1 MTFSLPEIV
10 RVESTRRQRT
20 LARRVDVAGFGF
32 WTSRDVVFSFLP
44 ADDDSGVRFFRVD
57 LPNSAPIPAHVANRI
72 RKPRQT
78 SLAGGDA
85 QVDMIEHVL
94 AALRGAG
101 IDNCDVLV
109 DAPEAPG
116 LDGSAAPFLE
126 AFLEAGVVE
135 QTRERARLKV
145 VFPGRFG
152 DDTAFVDVL
161 PSAPQSDDPNDN
173 AEFNENNDSN
183 EKSVYDFGSPCYEY
197 RLIYDVP
204 RSIPNQMAKFEFTP
218 ETFRR
223 EIAPARTFLT
233 FEEASYLREQGIC
246 GRVGP
251 RDVLVYGADGPI
263 ENCLRFENEC
273 ARHKI
278 LDMFGD
284 FALAPF
290 DWDGEF
296 RACKT
301 GHQQNADALT
311 KALEI
316 AR

>member
-10 RVESTRRQRT
+10 RVDSTRRQRT

-44 ADDDSGVRFFRVD
+44 ADDDAGVRFFRVD
-57 LPNSAPIPAHVANRI
+57 LPNAEPIPARVANRV

-78 SLAGGDA
+78 SLAVGA
-85 QVDMIEHVL
+85 TQVDMIEHAL

-116 LDGSAAPFLE
+116 LDGSGAPFLE
-126 AFLEAGVVE
+126 AFLEAGFVE
-135 QTRERARLKV
+135 QTRERTRLKIV
-145 VFPGRFG
+145 SPGRFG
-152 DDTAFVDVL
+152 DESAFVDFL
-161 PSAPQSDDPNDN
+161 PSAPRIDDL
-173 AEFNENNDSN
+173 NENADSN
-183 EKSVYDFGSPCYEY
+183 DFNGFAEKNAYDFGLQRYEY
-197 RLIYDVP
+197 QLFYDVP
-204 RSIPNQMAKFEFTP
+204 RSIPNQTARFEFTP

-233 FEEASYLREQGIC
+233 FEEANCLREQGIC

-251 RDVLVYGADGPI
+251 RDVLVYGPDGPI
-263 ENCLRFENEC
+263 ENRLRFENEC

-284 FALAPF
+284 FALAPV

-296 RACKT
+296 RARKT
-301 GHQQNADALT
+301 GHQQNADALA

-316 AR
+316 VR

>member
-10 RVESTRRQRT
+10 RVDSTRRQRT

-57 LPNSAPIPAHVANRI
+57 LPNSAPIPALVANRI

-78 SLAGGDA
+78 SLVVGDA

-116 LDGSAAPFLE
+116 LDGSGSAFLE
-126 AFLEAGVVE
+126 AFLEAGAVE
-135 QTRERARLKV
+135 QTRERTRLKV

-152 DDTAFVDVL
+152 DDSAYIDVL
-161 PSAPQSDDPNDN
+161 PSALEADDS
-173 AEFNENNDSN
+173 NENADSN
-183 EKSVYDFGSPCYEY
+183 ASSESAEKSVYDFGSPCYEY
-197 RLIYDVP
+197 RLVYDVP
-204 RSIPNQMAKFEFTP
+204 RSIPNQMARFDFTP

-233 FEEASYLREQGIC
+233 LEEANYLREQGIC

-251 RDVLVYGADGPI
+251 R
-263 ENCLRFENEC
+263 
-273 ARHKI
+273 
-278 LDMFGD
+278 
-284 FALAPF
+284 
-290 DWDGEF
+290 
-296 RACKT
+296 
-301 GHQQNADALT
+301 
-311 KALEI
+311 
-316 AR
+316 

>member
-1 MTFSLPEIV
+1 MTISLPEIV
-10 RVESTRRQRT
+10 RVDSTRRQRT

-57 LPNSAPIPAHVANRI
+57 LPNSAPIPALVANRI

-78 SLAGGDA
+78 SLAVGDA

-94 AALRGAG
+94 SALRGAG

-126 AFLEAGVVE
+126 AFLEAGAVE
-135 QTRERARLKV
+135 QTRERTRLKV

-152 DDTAFVDVL
+152 DDSAYVDVL
-161 PSAPQSDDPNDN
+161 PNAPQTDDESNPNAD
-173 AEFNENNDSN
+173 FNESNDSA
-183 EKSVYDFGSPCYEY
+183 EKNAYDFGAPCYEY

-204 RSIPNQMAKFEFTP
+204 RSIPNQMARFDFAP

-246 GRVGP
+246 QRVG
-251 RDVLVYGADGPI
+251 VLLVSGLQARNSPSQSTGASAKSPNISRILCRAHSFSKRRRFSMGPSGPYTRTSRGPTRWQI
-263 ENCLRFENEC
+263 PCSR
-273 ARHKI
+273 R
-278 LDMFGD
+278 
-284 FALAPF
+284 
-290 DWDGEF
+290 
-296 RACKT
+296 
-301 GHQQNADALT
+301 
-311 KALEI
+311 
-316 AR
+316 